1 MAQKRIT
8 KAQEE
13 LTLLSWFIDLAEN
26 GDLKPFLEHIGFDM
40 AAIRESANPEHF
52 FQAFKQH
59 YTRRGRIDENQI
71 GNDLATYPPI
81 AALIIA
87 GQIANADGK
96 KG

>member
-1 MAQKRIT
+1 MT
-8 KAQEE
+8 
-13 LTLLSWFIDLAEN
+13 
-26 GDLKPFLEHIGFDM
+26 
-40 AAIRESANPEHF
+40 AIHESATPEQF
-52 FQAFKQH
+52 FEAFKRH
-59 YTRRGRIDENQI
+59 YTRRGRIDEEQM